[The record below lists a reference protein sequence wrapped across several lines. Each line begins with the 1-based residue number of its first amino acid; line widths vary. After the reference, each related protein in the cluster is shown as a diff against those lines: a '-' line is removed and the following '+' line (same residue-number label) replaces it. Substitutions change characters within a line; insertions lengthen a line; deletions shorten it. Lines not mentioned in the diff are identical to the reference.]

1 MTFVR
6 SPRVGLGL
14 LVALFAVSFTIPAH
28 ADAITLAQDGK
39 TNYTIVTG
47 DDASPA
53 EQTAARDL
61 AEHLYAMTGARF
73 AVKKTADGDGP
84 KILVGPSALA
94 KKLSPETKWDALGT
108 DGMIVKTVGKDLILA
123 GGRPRGTLYAV
134 YSFLEDNVGV
144 RWWTSSESEIPK
156 KPTLQIESLDK
167 TYIPK
172 LLYREAFYEDAIG
185 NKAQHASFD
194 ARLKL
199 NGHMSR
205 IPEQWG
211 GHYTIIGWCHTFYG
225 LIPPAKYYKDHP
237 EWFSLVNGKRIVGG
251 AQLCLTNEEM
261 RKELVKNALELI
273 RKDPDAGIISITQN
287 DCGNPCQCDK
297 CQAIVKREGAESG
310 PLIEFV
316 NKVAADIHK
325 EYPNFLVETL
335 AYQYTRRPPKTV
347 KPADNVLVRL
357 CSIEADFAHPLRN
370 EDFGRDLQT
379 WGKLAKNLFIWNYVT
394 DFANYL
400 QPHPNMTY
408 LGDDLR
414 LFVDNNVV
422 GVFEQGD
429 AYNKA
434 GDFLQLRT
442 WLLAHLMWDPSR
454 DQKSLVSEFLE
465 GYYGAA
471 APHLQAYLDLINEPA
486 AKRTNWGL
494 STYNGDLS
502 FFPLQ
507 AQMKANELFDAAEDA
522 VKSDAKKLQ
531 RVQRERL
538 GLRYL
543 ALQNYAF
550 DAKLADKRS
559 SFPTTRAAAESV
571 AEEYRA
577 QANQF
582 FNDADKFGFTFI
594 SEGGSFE
601 SAKAGIRMR
610 PDSWMPPELPK
621 AGTKL
626 EPGQFD
632 IQQDQLFLY
641 GKGKTTEIVDDPK
654 ASDGKAAR
662 MTANHTEWAIQLH
675 LKDTPQLNGPGPW
688 KCYIVARI
696 DPKAKAGGAFQ
707 YGLHDN
713 VGSRYVARSVA
724 PIQGH
729 TDGEYHTYGIMT
741 DTLTPTMYFW
751 VAPIGDGH
759 VNAIYVD
766 RIYIVRGKK

>member
-6 SPRVGLGL
+6 SPRAWFAFICVGYLLLGA
-14 LVALFAVSFTIPAH
+14 VAAH
-28 ADAITLAQDGK
+28 ADPITLAQDGK
-39 TNYTIVTG
+39 TDYTIVTG
-47 DDASPA
+47 SDAIPA
-53 EQTAARDL
+53 EKTAARDL
-61 AEHLYAMTGARF
+61 ANHLKQITGATF
-73 AVKKTADGDGP
+73 AVSSDAGDGP
-84 KILVGPSALA
+84 KIVVGQSDLA
-94 KKLSPETKWDALGT
+94 KKLLPNQNWDSFGS
-108 DGMIVKTVGKDLILA
+108 DGIVIKTVGKDLILA

-134 YSFLEDNVGV
+134 YSFLEDNCGV
-144 RWWTSSESEIPK
+144 RWWTSSESDIPK
-156 KPTLQIESLDK
+156 KPTLQIESIDK

-172 LLYREAFYEDAIG
+172 LVYREAFYEDAIG
-185 NKAQHASFD
+185 KKSQHAAFD
-194 ARLKL
+194 ARMKL

-205 IPEQWG
+205 IPPEWG
-211 GHYTIIGWCHTFYG
+211 GHYTIIGWCHTFYQ
-225 LIPPAKYYKDHP
+225 LIPPNTYFGAHP
-237 EWFSLVNGKRIVGG
+237 EWFSLINGKRTAGG

-261 RKELVKNALELI
+261 RKELVKNALALI
-273 RKDPDAGIISITQN
+273 RKNPEAGIISIAQN
-287 DCGNPCQCDK
+287 DCFNPCQCEN

-335 AYQYTRRPPKTV
+335 AYQYTRKPPKTV

-370 EDFGRDLQT
+370 EEFGRDLQT
-379 WGKLAKNLFIWNYVT
+379 WGKLAKNLFVWNYVT
-394 DFANYL
+394 DFAHYL

-414 LFVDNNVV
+414 LFTENNVV

-442 WLLAHLMWDPSR
+442 WLLAHLMWDTSR
-454 DQKSLVSEFLE
+454 DQKALVNEFLE
-465 GYYGAA
+465 GYYGEA
-471 APHLQAYLDLINEPA
+471 APYLQAYLDLINEPA
-486 AKRTNWGL
+486 AKRMNWGL

-502 FFPLQ
+502 FFPLEAQ
-507 AQMKANELFDAAEDA
+507 AKANELFDKAEAA
-522 VKSDAKKLQ
+522 VKDDATKLY

-538 GLRYL
+538 PLRYL
-543 ALQNYAF
+543 ALVNYPF
-550 DAKLADKRS
+550 DQHLAEKQS
-559 SFPTTRAAAESV
+559 SYPTKRAAAEAV
-571 AEEYRA
+571 AKDYRKQSEA
-577 QANQF
+577 FLA
-582 FNDADKFGFTFI
+582 DAEKFGFAWI
-594 SEGGSFE
+594 SEGGSFD

-621 AGTKL
+621 AGAKL

-632 IQQDQLFLY
+632 VQQDQFTLY
-641 GKGKTTEIVDDPK
+641 GKGRITDIVDDAK

-662 MTANHTEWAIQLH
+662 MTAGHTEWGVQLH
-675 LKDTPQLNGPGPW
+675 LNSVPQIKGNGPW

-707 YGLHDN
+707 FGLHDN

-741 DTLTPTMYFW
+741 DTLTPSMYFW
-751 VAPIGDGH
+751 VAPTGDAG

-766 RIYIVRGKK
+766 RIYITRMAK

>member
-1 MTFVR
+1 MKFAR
-6 SPRVGLGL
+6 SPRTWFAFVCSGL
-14 LVALFAVSFTIPAH
+14 LLLSATVAH
-28 ADAITLAQDGK
+28 ADSITLAADGK

-47 DDASPA
+47 SDATPA
-53 EQTAARDL
+53 EKTAARDL
-61 AEHLYAMTGARF
+61 ADHLKGITGATF
-73 AVKKTADGDGP
+73 PVSNQPGDGP
-84 KILVGPSALA
+84 KLIVGPSDLA
-94 KKLSPETKWDALGT
+94 KKLLPNQNWDALGS
-108 DGMIVKTVGKDLILA
+108 DGIVIKTVGKDLVLA

-134 YSFLEDNVGV
+134 YSFLEDNCGV
-144 RWWTSSESEIPK
+144 RWWTSSESDIPK
-156 KPTLQIESLDK
+156 KPTLQVESLDK
-167 TYIPK
+167 TYVPK
-172 LLYREAFYEDAIG
+172 LLYREAYYEDAIG
-185 NKAQHASFD
+185 KKSQHAAFD

-205 IPEQWG
+205 IPPEWG
-211 GHYTIIGWCHTFYG
+211 GHYTIIGWCHTFYA
-225 LIPPAKYYKDHP
+225 LIPPQRYFGTHP
-237 EWFSLVNGKRIVGG
+237 EWFSLVNGKRIVGA

-261 RKELVKNALELI
+261 RKELVKNALAAM
-273 RKDPDAGIISITQN
+273 RKNPDAGIISISQN
-287 DCGNPCQCDK
+287 DCGNPCQCEN

-335 AYQYTRRPPKTV
+335 AYQYTRKPPKTV

-357 CSIEADFAHPLRN
+357 CSIEADFAHSLRN

-379 WGKLAKNLFIWNYVT
+379 WGKLAKNLFVWNYVT
-394 DFANYL
+394 DFAQYL

-414 LFVDNNVV
+414 LFTENNVV

-429 AYNKA
+429 AYNQA
-434 GDFLQLRT
+434 GDFLQLRA

-454 DQKSLVSEFLE
+454 EQKPLVKEFLD
-465 GYYGAA
+465 GYYGSA
-471 APHLQAYLDLINEPA
+471 APDLQAYLDLINEPA
-486 AKRTNWGL
+486 AKRMNWGL

-502 FFPLQ
+502 FFPLEAQ
-507 AQMKANELFDAAEDA
+507 AKANELFDKAETAVKDDA
-522 VKSDAKKLQ
+522 VKLY
-531 RVQRERL
+531 RVRRERL
-538 GLRYL
+538 PLRYL
-543 ALQNYAF
+543 ALQNYPF
-550 DAKLADKRS
+550 DEQLAEKRAS
-559 SFPTTRAAAESV
+559 YPTTRAAAESV
-571 AEEYRA
+571 AEEYRK
-577 QANQF
+577 QAEAF
-582 FNDADKFGFTFI
+582 IADTEKFGFRYI
-594 SEGGSFE
+594 SEGGSFD

-621 AGTKL
+621 AGAKL
-626 EPGQFD
+626 APGQLD
-632 IQQDQLFLY
+632 VQQDQFTLF
-641 GKGKTTEIVDDPK
+641 GKGQITEIVDDAK
-654 ASDGKAAR
+654 ASDGKTAR
-662 MTANHTEWAIQLH
+662 LSAGNTEWAVQLH
-675 LKDTPQLNGPGPW
+675 LKSVPQVNGRGPW

-707 YGLHDN
+707 FGLHDT

-751 VAPIGDGH
+751 VAPTGDGG

-766 RIYIVRGKK
+766 RIYITRASK